1 MRAFLR
7 RVIGRDRERRMSLRT
22 RLALLLVL
30 FTAGVLLVQDVPL
43 ARHLRT
49 VERDRIV
56 TALERDA
63 FTFAGL
69 ASDSLQDGG
78 DAARSDVDDLAELQ
92 ERIGGYAA
100 ESGARVVV
108 VGADG
113 AAVATSDGQDVGQDF
128 RNREEVTAALGGR
141 TAAGERR
148 SESLGES
155 LLYVAVPV
163 RSGTTVLGAVR
174 LTYPA
179 GEVEQ
184 AVDERVRGLFV
195 AALVTLACAAFVGFL
210 LATVLTRRLRRLERT
225 AEQLAAGDLGARA
238 EDESTAEMH
247 ALAQSFNTM
256 AERVEQL
263 VDAQRGFAADASHQ
277 LRTPLT
283 ALRLRLDRTA
293 ELVADEPDAA
303 LESLEAAQ
311 YEAARLQRL
320 VDGLLTLAR
329 AERGDASQIVAIDVA
344 AVVRERAEAW
354 GPLAEERDCAVV
366 LGVGGDADG
375 TLLALAVPGA
385 VEQIVDNYVDNALE
399 VAPPGS
405 DVRIDVR
412 RTGGFIEV
420 RVSDSGSGMDP
431 ESRERAFDR
440 YWRGG
445 DSAPGGSGLG
455 LAIARTLADASGG
468 EVALLEREGGGV
480 VARLTLRAAP

>member
-1 MRAFLR
+1 
-7 RVIGRDRERRMSLRT
+7 MSLRT
-22 RLALLLVL
+22 RLALLLVM
-30 FTAGVLLVQDVPL
+30 FTAGVLIVQDVPL
-43 ARHLRT
+43 SRYLRT

-69 ASDSLQDGG
+69 ATEALREGAG
-78 DAARSDVDDLAELQ
+78 LGEGTGEVEDLSELQ
-92 ERIGGYAA
+92 ERIEAYAG

-108 VGADG
+108 VDG
-113 AAVATSDGQDVGQDF
+113 GGVAVATSDGQDVGQDYT
-128 RNREEVTAALGGR
+128 NREEVATALAGR
-141 TAAGERR
+141 TASGER
-148 SESLGES
+148 SSQSLGES

-163 RSGTTVLGAVR
+163 RSGTNVLGAVR
-174 LTYPA
+174 ITYPSA
-179 GEVEQ
+179 EVDQ
-184 AVDERVRGLFV
+184 AVNERVRGLLV

-225 AEQLAAGDLGARA
+225 AEQLAGGDLSARA

-256 AERVEQL
+256 AERVENL

-293 ELVADEPDAA
+293 ELVDDDPSAA
-303 LESLEAAQ
+303 LDSLEAAQ
-311 YEAARLQRL
+311 HEAARLQRL

-329 AERGDASQIVAIDVA
+329 AERGDVTQVVAVDVA
-344 AVVRERAEAW
+344 ALIRERAESW
-354 GPLAEERDCAVV
+354 SPLAEERGASVATDIET
-366 LGVGGDADG
+366 GADD
-375 TLLALAVPGA
+375 TLRAFAVPGA

-399 VAPPGS
+399 VAPAGS
-405 DVRIDVR
+405 VVRIELRRAGDVVDVRV
-412 RTGGFIEV
+412 V
-420 RVSDSGSGMDP
+420 DSGRGMDP

-445 DSAPGGSGLG
+445 DSEYGGSGLG

-468 EVALLEREGGGV
+468 EVALLERDGDGL